1 MAYIAKPTSSRNV
14 LNIRMIMNSTNTVTT
29 PIDASTLSIGIFDSG
44 VGGLSVLRH
53 IYDALPHEHLL
64 YFADSGYA
72 PYGDKPEADIIQR
85 SLAITEFLLQQGI
98 KALVIACN
106 TATAI
111 AIETIRQTYPNL
123 PVVGVEPGLKP
134 AAKLSHSKH
143 IGVLATL
150 GTTQSTRFHLLQQ
163 RMEETYQVSFIPQ
176 ACVGLADQ
184 IEKGEIA
191 SPATY
196 QLLVKYIQPLLDQDI
211 DTLVLG
217 CTHYP
222 FVKPLIQQIIQQT
235 NPSIAIIDTGK
246 PVTDQLIHLLEQKQ
260 LLAATTES
268 RSLNAFTTA
277 SESTLTNAFTRLLQ
291 LTPSVIAIN
300 T

>member
-1 MAYIAKPTSSRNV
+1 MSS
-14 LNIRMIMNSTNTVTT
+14 LHQPLST
-29 PIDASTLSIGIFDSG
+29 ASTLPVGIFDSG

-72 PYGDKPEADIIQR
+72 PYGDKPESAIIKR
-85 SLAITEFLLQQGI
+85 SLAITEFLLNHGI
-98 KALVIACN
+98 KALVVACN

-111 AIETIRQTYPNL
+111 AIETIRQTYPDL

-134 AAKLSHSKH
+134 AAKLSYSKH
-143 IGVLATL
+143 IGVLATQ
-150 GTTQSTRFHLLQQ
+150 GTTHSARFHALQQ
-163 RMEETYQVSFIPQ
+163 RMEQTYQVSFFPQ
-176 ACVGLADQ
+176 ACIGLADQ
-184 IEKGEIA
+184 IEKGETA

-196 QLLVKYIQPLLDQDI
+196 QMLVRYIQPLIQQDI

-222 FVKPLIQQIIQQT
+222 FVKPLIQQIVQQLST
-235 NPSIAIIDTGK
+235 KPIEIIDTGK

-260 LLAATTES
+260 LLAPAS
-268 RSLNAFTTA
+268 AQRSLEAFTTA
-277 SESTLTNAFTRLLQ
+277 SETTLSMAFKRLLQ
-291 LTPSVIAIN
+291 LDPPVFCLN